1 MTDAKVDCAGFYNA
15 GGWGPTIIASL
26 PPLLSFLVVS
36 VLMVRKRE
44 SLGAAPRR
52 LAKEA
57 SVS

>member
-1 MTDAKVDCAGFYNA
+1 MTDAKVDHGGFYNG
-15 GGWGPTIIASL
+15 GGWGPTIIAP